1 MDFKILAFLILVLC
15 LYACVY
21 RALTWCKGVYVRFAR
36 FLGLRPKRRCF
47 TREERMAAYRKQGGR
62 CAMCGRW
69 FDFNAMEGDHVIP
82 FSRGGKTETSNLQML
97 CRTCNR
103 SKGNR

>member
-1 MDFKILAFLILVLC
+1 M
-15 LYACVY
+15 
-21 RALTWCKGVYVRFAR
+21 WCNGVYVRFTR

-82 FSRGGKTETSNLQML
+82 FSKGGQTETSNLQML